1 MSGPER
7 EAEGVENHDPLPDD
21 AAGQPPPPGWEM
33 GPPPT
38 FPHPPWTV
46 GLVLVLAVVTLVLGL
61 FGHPLWL
68 LAGSPFLLVLG
79 LWLYVQ
85 AVLWR
90 RRRAGTAESDDHDE
104 ES

>member
-1 MSGPER
+1 MNEQDPRQEPE
-7 EAEGVENHDPLPDD
+7 
-21 AAGQPPPPGWEM
+21 PPQWEM

-85 AVLWR
+85 LVLWR
-90 RRRAGTAESDDHDE
+90 RRRRDPGVADGDSDASKPPEAD
-104 ES
+104 